1 MAEEKNLKA
10 NKFLQSLQPDPKK
23 SPIKTGSTPDASE
36 DYDDENKGGEDYQD
50 DDIYEVIK
58 AGSFNQQDPD
68 GKDKSNEETHS
79 SWSSS
84 EEALMACEGLILNVA
99 LEPRI
104 ACNANA
110 SSPAL
115 ESIRE
120 VHHLRIDRTGFY
132 YFIFANENEITENF
146 VSAQFNL
153 RKTAFEVENNV
164 MNCTNVTDCSLPLT
178 FLSHEHVVIEVPEYQ
193 PAFNHTETC
202 LERSLL
208 NMASGKPSVEGCD
221 RILIAYSTCQP
232 RKVVYMIFI
241 FLVPIV
247 ILFCAR

>member
-84 EEALMACEGLILNVA
+84 EEALMACEGLIRNVA

-104 ACNANA
+104 ACNA

-120 VHHLRIDRTGFY
+120 VHHLRINRTGFY
-132 YFIFANENEITENF
+132 YFIFANENEITDNF